1 MADDSCTKVSFKMN
15 QLQNSD
21 IEVSIV
27 VPLYNEEGNFGE
39 LTKRLIAVCESVSFS
54 AEVVLIDDGSK
65 DATPSLMYDLAINN
79 ELFTC
84 VFLSRNHGHQLAVSA
99 GLANASGSEAVLII
113 DGDLQDP
120 PELLI
125 PFYEKLKEGYDVIF
139 GVRRKRKEGVLK
151 RFLYWFYYRILGSIS
166 NTDVQLDS
174 GDFSLV
180 SRRVVDYMNAMP
192 ERSRYLRGM
201 RAWIGFKQ
209 YGFEYERSA
218 RFAGETKYT
227 FKKLFELAYNGIFNF
242 SDFPVKVV
250 TKLGVSVIGFSFLYI
265 IYVLLKKHFLGT
277 VPEGFTTIII
287 FIILF
292 SGVQLIALGMLGEYV
307 LRIFQQVQN
316 RPLFIVENI
325 VRRKKEHER

>member
-1 MADDSCTKVSFKMN
+1 MADDNSAKVYFKMN
-15 QLQNSD
+15 PNQNSD

-27 VPLYNEEGNFGE
+27 VPLYNEEENFCE
-39 LTKRLIAVCESVSFS
+39 LTNRLISVCSSVSFS
-54 AEVVLIDDGSK
+54 TEVVLIDDGSK
-65 DATPSLMYDLAINN
+65 DATPSLMYDLATKN

-99 GLANASGSEAVLII
+99 GLANASGSEAVFII

-120 PELLI
+120 PELI
-125 PFYEKLKEGYDVIF
+125 TQFYKKLKEGYDVVY
-139 GVRRKRKEGVLK
+139 GVRRKRKESVFK
-151 RFLYWFYYRILGSIS
+151 RFLYWIYYRILGSIS

-174 GDFSLV
+174 GDFSII
-180 SRRVVDYMNAMP
+180 SRRVVNYMNAMP

-242 SDFPVKVV
+242 SDFPIKFV
-250 TKLGVSVIGFSFLYI
+250 TKIGMYTMGFTF
-265 IYVLLKKHFLGT
+265 IYFCYVVFRRIFFGD
-277 VPEGFTTIII
+277 VPQGFTTLI
-287 FIILF
+287 FFMALF
-292 SGVQLIALGMLGEYV
+292 VSVQLISLGMIGEYV
-307 LRIFQQVQN
+307 LRIYKQIQN
-316 RPLFIVENI
+316 RPLFVIDKI
-325 VRRKKEHER
+325 IKKNKSY